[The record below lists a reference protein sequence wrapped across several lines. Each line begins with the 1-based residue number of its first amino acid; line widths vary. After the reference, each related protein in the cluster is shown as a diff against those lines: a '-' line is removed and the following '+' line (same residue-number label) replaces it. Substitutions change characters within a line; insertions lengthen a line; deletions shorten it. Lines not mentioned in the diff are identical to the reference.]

1 MCVYCV
7 GDIISVHIALG
18 REQPSSFNDLC
29 INIHHDV
36 SKQISFWGIDFIHN
50 TAKSSP
56 NFLVK
61 YGAVV
66 KKHPAK
72 QEMWL

>member
-1 MCVYCV
+1 
-7 GDIISVHIALG
+7 LG
-18 REQPSSFNDLC
+18 REYPSSFNELC

-36 SKQISFWGIDFIHN
+36 PKKSDFGGIDFINN
-50 TAKSSP
+50 TAKASP

-66 KKHPAK
+66 KKQPAK
-72 QEMWL
+72 QKMWV